1 VQGNLELIAP
11 TVNAVGIVQQV
22 VNQPHI
28 QAMIFG
34 EIALYAVA
42 AALIVAALGALAFKL
57 PQAGQAIRR
66 NFPRFNR
73 RFLKIHPLP
82 QTRSAFHVPAE

>member
-1 VQGNLELIAP
+1 MQGNLELIAP
-11 TVNAVGIVQQV
+11 TVNAVGVVQQA

-34 EIALYAVA
+34 ELALYVVAVA
-42 AALIVAALGALAFKL
+42 LVVVALGALAFKL
-57 PQAGQAIRR
+57 PQAGQTIRR

-82 QTRSAFHVPAE
+82 NPKSAFHVPAE